1 MGPASTSIHLAQA
14 PRTSLSQEEV
24 PPAWPLKT
32 QLYQGKGNGS
42 KGRGCCYRAGSRDRR
57 GCTLRCPMDPSLLP
71 RRSEPCPPCSQ
82 VAGLVNQ
89 KLTHMSNQAGEICRT
104 TDTRH
109 VFSLLTHSHDNN
121 PEHKRKGKIKSPPL
135 DIEQTKDIFSFS
147 FLNSENQR
155 NWLMVLLRED
165 ALLAAS
171 RACKG
176 GCRLHLRPPGSC
188 VVERD
193 RRLCLV

>member
-1 MGPASTSIHLAQA
+1 MSPA
-14 PRTSLSQEEV
+14 
-24 PPAWPLKT
+24 
-32 QLYQGKGNGS
+32 
-42 KGRGCCYRAGSRDRR
+42 
-57 GCTLRCPMDPSLLP
+57 
-71 RRSEPCPPCSQ
+71 
-82 VAGLVNQ
+82 
-89 KLTHMSNQAGEICRT
+89 
-104 TDTRH
+104 
-109 VFSLLTHSHDNN
+109 
-121 PEHKRKGKIKSPPL
+121 L

-155 NWLMVLLRED
+155 NWPMVLLRED